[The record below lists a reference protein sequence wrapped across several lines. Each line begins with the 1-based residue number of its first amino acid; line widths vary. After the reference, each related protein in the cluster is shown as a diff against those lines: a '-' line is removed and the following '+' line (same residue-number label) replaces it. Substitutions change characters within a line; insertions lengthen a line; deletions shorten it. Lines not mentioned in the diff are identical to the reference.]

1 MKAILA
7 VLMYVVLVGCVHT
20 PEPQARFWVE
30 PSDPDVRLK
39 RDEQFL
45 QKSKMSQSKKKIYPG
60 TI

>member
-1 MKAILA
+1 
-7 VLMYVVLVGCVHT
+7 MYVVLVGCVHT